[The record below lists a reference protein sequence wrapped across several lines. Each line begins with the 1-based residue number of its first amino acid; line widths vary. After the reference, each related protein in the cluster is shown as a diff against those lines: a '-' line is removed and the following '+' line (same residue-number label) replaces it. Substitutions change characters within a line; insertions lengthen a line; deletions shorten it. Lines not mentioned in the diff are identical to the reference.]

1 MESRKSKRSLR
12 MALVLGAA
20 VAGTA
25 LVGFGGVAAWN
36 AYTENAGNSVAAGT
50 LAHANNASCLSLTAT
65 PISTGS
71 NWCSAAITVT
81 GVWSGWTAQ
90 TGTIT
95 IANTGSLASTFVMSM
110 PAAGTG
116 GLCADLTLKVTDLNS
131 VAPDTG
137 TVYGPTALT
146 TAMPLTSIYSNAATP
161 SLSWTAN
168 GAAAAGTGAT
178 ANTFTLNVAPRNPAF
193 SNDSTDQGTS
203 CSFNVLFTQAA

>member
-25 LVGFGGVAAWN
+25 LVGFGGLAAWN

-50 LAHANNASCLSLTAT
+50 LAHANNTSCLSLTAT

-71 NWCSAAITVT
+71 NWCSAVITIN

-90 TGTIT
+90 TGTIK
-95 IANTGSLASTFVMSM
+95 IANTGSLTSTFQVSM
-110 PAAGTG
+110 AAGTG

-131 VAPDTG
+131 LAPDTG

-161 SLSWTAN
+161 NLNWTGN
-168 GAAAAGTGAT
+168 GAAGTGTGAT